1 MKEDIQ
7 KYLGTVAESTAKTIS
22 HKLGLPQL
30 DVSRELNGMVKDGT
44 LEREM
49 KKGEYAYWLT
59 RADVSASKDRGVDPS
74 ITITNHGPGMGAQ
87 AVLIDP
93 QATTTAPTL
102 RVSEPEVFDP
112 PELREVD
119 RPLSELYALIGV
131 DPSITDIPVQHAI
144 EMVRSL
150 KAIGDACLEAKARQ
164 DDQITTLQAQVCD
177 ARNDAEL
184 QKDVIAKLRG
194 NNAELERKIDELT
207 IVDAEFVPSQV
218 FVTIGRAAAPK
229 RHKTLEKAQRRAQ
242 LLVRSEKESEVLV
255 LEPVGRVVRGAE
267 WRSQ

>member
-1 MKEDIQ
+1 MREDIE
-7 KYLGTVAESTAKTIS
+7 KYLGTVMESTAKTLS

-49 KKGEYAYWLT
+49 KKGEYAYWLS
-59 RADVSASKDRGVDPS
+59 RGNVKAVSPADVKSDVAPSAPVAG
-74 ITITNHGPGMGAQ
+74 
-87 AVLIDP
+87 
-93 QATTTAPTL
+93 
-102 RVSEPEVFDP
+102 PEVFNP
-112 PELREVD
+112 PEFREVD
-119 RPLSELYALIGV
+119 ESMAVLCALLNI
-131 DPSITDIPVQHAI
+131 DLETTEAP
-144 EMVRSL
+144 L
-150 KAIGDACLEAKARQ
+150 KAAIDRVQLRDEAHARLLEANTHLRE
-164 DDQITTLQAQVCD
+164 T
-177 ARNDAEL
+177 
-184 QKDVIAKLRG
+184 IAKLRA

-218 FVTIGRAAAPK
+218 FVTMGRTAAPK
-229 RHKTLEKAQRRAQ
+229 RHRTLEKAQRRAH

>member
-1 MKEDIQ
+1 MREDIE
-7 KYLGTVAESTAKTIS
+7 KYLGTVMESTAKTLS

-49 KKGEYAYWLT
+49 RKGEYAYWLT
-59 RADVSASKDRGVDPS
+59 RGDVKAVPPANVKSDVAPSAPVAG
-74 ITITNHGPGMGAQ
+74 T
-87 AVLIDP
+87 
-93 QATTTAPTL
+93 
-102 RVSEPEVFDP
+102 EVFNP
-112 PELREVD
+112 PEFREVD

-131 DPSITDIPVQHAI
+131 DPSITDTPVWHAI
-144 EMVRSL
+144 EMVRCL
-150 KAIGDACLEAKARQ
+150 KALGDAGLEARTKLEE
-164 DDQITTLQAQVCD
+164 QITTLQAHVCD
-177 ARNDAEL
+177 ARNDSEL
-184 QKDVIAKLRG
+184 QKEVIAKLRA

-218 FVTIGRAAAPK
+218 FVTMGRTAAPK
-229 RHKTLEKAQRRAQ
+229 RHRTLEKAQRRAH